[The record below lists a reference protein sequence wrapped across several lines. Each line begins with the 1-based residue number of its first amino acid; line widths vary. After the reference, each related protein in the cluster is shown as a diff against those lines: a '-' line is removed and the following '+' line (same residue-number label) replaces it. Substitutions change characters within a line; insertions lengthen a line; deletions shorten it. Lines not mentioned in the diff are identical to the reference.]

1 MSDTDQAQADLP
13 EDDSTVLD
21 PLDTR
26 NSLDNGTSELASYE
40 QEISS
45 LELTDAQTEQGD
57 TPAEEPAAEEE
68 TSETHE
74 ESSGQEDE
82 TEEDEPA
89 NASNRFRIRAM
100 DDVEAE
106 ALALRKR
113 HPDWSLEKCLVSAK
127 SVLGIQEQTTT
138 PESQDQASTV
148 ETSTSITQQI
158 KELRVKLKEATS
170 ALEFETAAEI
180 SDQIEE
186 LRDRQ
191 VDSRIAEVQEQS
203 RNEAARS
210 QEFDAKWEEGK
221 RQAVAFYPDTDKPDS
236 EITKRMIEINDWMDR
251 NGDPIFHSPDKLF
264 TLAKMAAAELG
275 IPMKRPVS
283 KDAPRPSKSPVEP
296 ASGNARTAPANP
308 TKRVNEELDALDTVD
323 AFEAYISSL

>member
-40 QEISS
+40 QEIYS
-45 LELTDAQTEQGD
+45 LELTDAQPEQGD

-68 TSETHE
+68 ASETHE
-74 ESSGQEDE
+74 ESSGQEDDEE
-82 TEEDEPA
+82 TQAREQMRPRLKDPLDIA
-89 NASNRFRIRAM
+89 VASLAKAKGISLI
-100 DDVEAE
+100 EA
-106 ALALRKR
+106 
-113 HPDWSLEKCLVSAK
+113 AK
-127 SVLGIQEQTTT
+127 IIDGNTSPNQTTAT
-138 PESQDQASTV
+138 ESQDHTQAETSTS

-158 KELRVKLKEATS
+158 KELRVKLKEATG

-203 RNEAARS
+203 RAEVARS
-210 QEFDAKWEEGK
+210 QEFDAKWEESK

-236 EITKRMIEINDWMDR
+236 DISQRMIEINDWMQQ

-264 TLAKMAAAELG
+264 ILAKMAAAELG
-275 IPMKRPVS
+275 KPMKRPVS
-283 KDAPRPSKSPVEP
+283 KETPRPSKSPVQP
-296 ASGNARTAPANP
+296 ASGNARTAPTNP
-308 TKRVNEELDALDTVD
+308 TKRANEELEGINSLD
-323 AFEAYISSL
+323 AFEALIGAM

>member
-40 QEISS
+40 QEIYS
-45 LELTDAQTEQGD
+45 LELNTAQTEQGD
-57 TPAEEPAAEEE
+57 TPAEETAAEEE
-68 TSETHE
+68 AASESHE
-74 ESSGQEDE
+74 ESSGQEDDEE
-82 TEEDEPA
+82 TQVLSQMRPRLKDPIDIA
-89 NASNRFRIRAM
+89 VASLAKAKGISLI
-100 DDVEAE
+100 EA
-106 ALALRKR
+106 
-113 HPDWSLEKCLVSAK
+113 AK
-127 SVLGIQEQTTT
+127 IIDGSTSPSQTTAT
-138 PESQDQASTV
+138 ESQDHTQA

-158 KELRVKLKEATS
+158 KELRVKLKEATG

-203 RNEAARS
+203 RAEAARS

-221 RQAVAFYPDTDKPDS
+221 RQAVAFYPDADKTDS
-236 EITKRMIEINDWMDR
+236 EISKRMIEINDWMQQ
-251 NGDPIFHSPDKLF
+251 NGDPIFNSPDKLF

-283 KDAPRPSKSPVEP
+283 KESPRPSKSPVQP
-296 ASGNARTAPANP
+296 ASGNARTAPTNP
-308 TKRVNEELDALDTVD
+308 TKRANEELEAINSLDAY
-323 AFEAYISSL
+323 EALIGAM

>member
-40 QEISS
+40 QEIYS
-45 LELTDAQTEQGD
+45 LELNAAQTEQGD
-57 TPAEEPAAEEE
+57 TPAEETAAEEE

-82 TEEDEPA
+82 AEEEPA

-127 SVLGIQEQTTT
+127 SVLGIQEQTTAT
-138 PESQDQASTV
+138 ESQDHTQA

-158 KELRVKLKEATS
+158 KELRVKLKEATG

-203 RNEAARS
+203 RAEVARS

-236 EITKRMIEINDWMDR
+236 DISQRMIEINDWMQQ

-283 KDAPRPSKSPVEP
+283 KGAPRPSKSPVQP
-296 ASGNARTAPANP
+296 ASGNARTAPTNP
-308 TKRVNEELDALDTVD
+308 TKRANEELEGINSLD
-323 AFEAYISSL
+323 AFEALIGAM